1 MDIPPLILVI
11 YDKSNISVVL
21 SLFTAKT
28 PGKGINTNALTDEQS
43 EYMNSWEE
51 GTKIL

>member
-21 SLFTAKT
+21 SLFIAQIDRIDIY
-28 PGKGINTNALTDEQS
+28 P
-43 EYMNSWEE
+43 
-51 GTKIL
+51 KIYHEVTRA